1 MSIRENRSSLK
12 FAANAESD
20 RLEMLIGTVL
30 PAILLIAVV
39 VVVVV
44 VCIIRASIR
53 RLLDLCSR
61 GLDDGRISD
70 PWEDRTNQPHRPAA
84 NTDFEEQLSIVS
96 QSGIDEAVTRQER
109 VREWQ
114 QSFPLRSRSGL
125 VSEMQGRRFHP
136 YERHASVQSAS
147 RGEKVREYNTSPLG
161 SSSRRPK
168 PQHRE
173 VEDSSTRSASKGVKE
188 HNQNTH
194 LPDLLGHLP
203 ESHRPEANQLYGGL
217 RISMADRLMKQARK
231 RRSEIPAQSQRVTA
245 ERNDEEE
252 EPLDS
257 WREIGIMTDGWEDF
271 QAPDTSDEES
281 AQEELDESR
290 RPRVQLMRALNVACV
305 DRLEQAS
312 TQPTLRRRAP
322 PQARRRGTGRDDSH
336 CKDPQE
342 DFNVVHLRGG
352 GGDDFE
358 SRGLRNDFTIRN
370 YDHDE
375 ADEDEDSDEN
385 LYIQD
390 LSGQFEP
397 FDNDDTLGLQRY
409 PTNPRTPVTSSDRED
424 ALQTR
429 TRAVIEG
436 PSPLDAHRREIIE
449 DADPAT
455 RTSGPEEVSTPES
468 STPDP
473 IRPGRTRKVFSA
485 DVADECDDIMGD
497 LDAAYQHLELV
508 RRKFS
513 QLLQRANTTEKPL
526 LRHIILSTNELQARE
541 AEHTNLR
548 EYVARMSVTA
558 KAPDDELFAYVL
570 DYIEQED
577 HRMDVR
583 GHPSASATRAA
594 VRLPNRPPRPT
605 RSWGWRP
612 KARATRRRTRSRN
625 VEDSVEGRRY
635 VPSSLSQAAPAVHEP
650 ASSCD
655 GGDNPSY
662 RSPRAHTSPPTPTPE
677 LDGIQTPR

>member
-1 MSIRENRSSLK
+1 MSKRENRSNLK
-12 FAANAESD
+12 CAANAESD
-20 RLEMLIGTVL
+20 RLEMLIGTIL

-39 VVVVV
+39 VVVS
-44 VCIIRASIR
+44 IIRASIR
-53 RLLDLCSR
+53 RLLDLCIR

-70 PWEDRTNQPHRPAA
+70 PWEVRTNQPHRPAA

-96 QSGIDEAVTRQER
+96 QSGVDEAVTRQQR

-114 QSFPLRSRSGL
+114 KSFPLRSRSGL
-125 VSEMQGRRFHP
+125 VPEMQGRRFHP
-136 YERHASVQSAS
+136 YQRHASVRSAS
-147 RGEKVREYNTSPLG
+147 MGKKVQEYNTSPSG

-168 PQHRE
+168 PQYRE
-173 VEDSSTRSASKGVKE
+173 VEDSSTRNASKGVKE
-188 HNQNTH
+188 HNKNTY

-203 ESHRPEANQLYGGL
+203 ESHRPEANQLYSGL
-217 RISMADRLMKQARK
+217 RISMADRLIKQASK
-231 RRSEIPAQSQRVTA
+231 RRSEIPAQSQRVTV

-281 AQEELDESR
+281 AQEELDESH
-290 RPRVQLMRALNVACV
+290 RPRVQLMRALNVASV
-305 DRLEQAS
+305 DRLEQAN
-312 TQPTLRRRAP
+312 TQPTLRRRAS

-342 DFNVVHLRGG
+342 DFNDVHLRGG

-358 SRGLRNDFTIRN
+358 GRGLRNDFTLRH
-370 YDHDE
+370 YDHDK
-375 ADEDEDSDEN
+375 ADEDEDSDED
-385 LYIQD
+385 LYIQG
-390 LSGQFEP
+390 LSDQLDP
-397 FDNDDTLGLQRY
+397 FDNDDTGGLQRY
-409 PTNPRTPVTSSDRED
+409 PTNPRTSSTSSDRED

-429 TRAVIEG
+429 TRAVFGG
-436 PSPLDAHRREIIE
+436 PLPLDAHRSEIIE
-449 DADPAT
+449 DADRAT
-455 RTSGPEEVSTPES
+455 SMSGPEEMSAPGS

-473 IRPGRTRKVFSA
+473 IRPGRTRKVFSGE
-485 DVADECDDIMGD
+485 VADECNDIMGD
-497 LDAAYQHLELV
+497 LDSAYQHLELV

-513 QLLQRANTTEKPL
+513 QLLQRANTTDKPL
-526 LRHIILSTNELQARE
+526 LRHIILSNNELQARE

-570 DYIEQED
+570 DHIEQED
-577 HRMDVR
+577 RRMNVR
-583 GHPSASATRAA
+583 DHVSASAHGAA

-635 VPSSLSQAAPAVHEP
+635 VPSGLSQAVPAPREP
-650 ASSCD
+650 TSSCD
-655 GGDNPSY
+655 GGDIPSY
-662 RSPRAHTSPPTPTPE
+662 RSPRAHTRPLTPTPE
-677 LDGIQTPR
+677 LDGTQTPR